1 LPLKIDLVRPTHERD
16 STASNTP
23 DLYIQTRLYKISN
36 EGGILMSSLARI
48 AASRANGALS
58 RGPKTAAGKAR
69 SSRNNTRHGFLSR
82 AAPAPDPSDSGFQD
96 LLADYVRRF
105 GHTDPSTVE
114 ALALCQWRAR
124 LAWTMEKQWLDE
136 LMAADPTPEPAA
148 KLAHAFAALAKT
160 NKYRLL
166 LRFEGR
172 QQRLTKRLLQSLL
185 HRPAIENAGSNL
197 APTPAAGQ
205 NEQPQAAPAARNDDS
220 NLEWPPSRP
229 ACRHPRRKESIG
241 RPQFRP
247 ATRAAAHRPRH
258 VP

>member
-1 LPLKIDLVRPTHERD
+1 MK
-16 STASNTP
+16 
-23 DLYIQTRLYKISN
+23 
-36 EGGILMSSLARI
+36 GGILMSSLARI

-82 AAPAPDPSDSGFQD
+82 EAPSPDPSDSAFHD

-105 GHTDPSTVE
+105 ADTDPNTVE
-114 ALALCQWRAR
+114 ALALCHWRAR
-124 LAWTMEKQWLDE
+124 LAWATEKQWLDE

-197 APTPAAGQ
+197 ALTPAAGES
-205 NEQPQAAPAARNDDS
+205 EQPQPTLTAAPAARNDDS
-220 NLEWPPSRP
+220 NLEPPRYRP
-229 ACRHPRRKESIG
+229 ACRHPRRNKSND
-241 RPQFRP
+241 RTQFRP
-247 ATRAAAHRPRH
+247 AARAAAHRPRH